1 MQMDKETQ
9 IKSLKENKEA
19 LEGKVKF
26 LQDTCRRAGAQIK
39 KLEAEYKSLYK
50 DKWEYYQGNLPDE
63 DLKERGWDPF
73 QLKVLKSDLST
84 YIDSDKDIINH
95 MYKIEYQKEKIDFL
109 DSVIRNIN
117 NRGLHIKN
125 AIDWEKFKVGI

>member
-39 KLEAEYKSLYK
+39 KLEAE
-50 DKWEYYQGNLPDE
+50 
-63 DLKERGWDPF
+63 LKEANQW
-73 QLKVLKSDLST
+73 
-84 YIDSDKDIINH
+84 
-95 MYKIEYQKEKIDFL
+95 KEDE
-109 DSVIRNIN
+109 V
-117 NRGLHIKN
+117 
-125 AIDWEKFKVGI
+125 EKFRARLRDSTVYEKRIDD